1 MTVKAAVGRKRLTPR
16 PGLQAELPAPR
27 SRWWDFWRRY
37 AQNPLAVLGLIIA
50 IAWVITGIFAPWLAP
65 YDPNEP
71 NYNAVEQGPSLQHP
85 LGTDDHGRDQLSR
98 VIWGARTALIVAVS
112 ATVVGVVL
120 GLILGAMAG
129 YFGGWVDALVMRVAD
144 ILFAFPG
151 LLFAILVAATIQP
164 RIETWFKQFESL
176 KPLVKAGY
184 VEFLVVILALSVVGW
199 AGLARLVRGQILA
212 VKEEEFVEAARAIG
226 VRPWRIILRHILP
239 NSMAPV
245 IVALSMGMGGA
256 ILAETSLSF
265 LGIGINPPT
274 PSWGAMII
282 QNFNFWRH
290 PMAPLLLWTPG
301 LIVAVLILSFNFI
314 GDGLHEALNPRL
326 RR

>member
-1 MTVKAAVGRKRLTPR
+1 MEAVRRRRLAP
-16 PGLQAELPAPR
+16 PSDWQAEVATPR
-27 SRWWDFWRRY
+27 SRWREFWHRY
-37 AQNPLAVLGLIIA
+37 AQNPLAVIGLVIV
-50 IAWVITGIFAPWLAP
+50 IAWMITGVFAPWLAP
-65 YDPNEP
+65 YDPNIP
-71 NYNAVEQGPSLQHP
+71 NYNAVEQRPSLQHP

-98 VIWGARTALIVAVS
+98 VIWGARTALIVAPS
-112 ATVVGVVL
+112 ATVVGVFL
-120 GLILGAMAG
+120 GLVFGAVAG

-144 ILFAFPG
+144 IMFAFPG
-151 LLFAILVAATIQP
+151 LLFAILIAATIQP
-164 RIETWFKQFESL
+164 RVEAWLKQFHSL

-184 VEFLVVILALSVVGW
+184 AEFLVVILALSVVGW
-199 AGLARLVRGQILA
+199 AGLARLLRGQILA
-212 VKEEEFVEAARAIG
+212 VKGEEFVEAARAIG
-226 VRPWRIILRHILP
+226 VRPWGIIMRHILP
-239 NSMAPV
+239 NAIAPV
-245 IVALSMGMGGA
+245 IVSLSMGMGGA
-256 ILAETSLSF
+256 ILAESTLSF

-326 RR
+326 ER